1 MKKVLIL
8 AYDFPPYN
16 SIGGQRPYSWFKY
29 FKEFGFFPVVVT
41 RHWDESITTPEDYMK
56 PSTQQE
62 VSVEEYEE
70 GVVYRVPYRPNAR
83 DRFSLK
89 YGTNSGKIIR
99 KMLSV
104 WYMCTEFCIPFFD
117 AKYGI
122 YKTAL
127 NVCKKDEFSYIIAT
141 GEPFILFKYAS
152 KISRKTAVPWIA
164 DYRDGWSTN
173 YNYSAFQRMFF
184 SGIEKSILTSA
195 VFFTS
200 ISSAFVAHLLKLHTN
215 KKSHVIMNGYSENE
229 YSLKCFSQN
238 NKIFTLSFVGT
249 LYFYQE
255 IDMLAEALK
264 LCDIKILNNIKI
276 QWIGLN
282 FYPEQKKRIITLFE
296 QMPIKHVFTERLP
309 QKDVMKYLKQSSLL
323 LLPASTKYIP
333 VYAKLFDYL
342 QAGRKII
349 LFPSDKGTVE
359 QIIRHTESGEYFH
372 NYIELYHGFKKLYKE
387 WKKTGQVLCATKNIE
402 QYSRK
407 NQAHK
412 FVQILQD
419 MN

>member
-83 DRFSLK
+83 DRFLLK
-89 YGTNSGKIIR
+89 YGINSGKIIR

-276 QWIGLN
+276 QW
-282 FYPEQKKRIITLFE
+282 
-296 QMPIKHVFTERLP
+296 
-309 QKDVMKYLKQSSLL
+309 
-323 LLPASTKYIP
+323 
-333 VYAKLFDYL
+333 
-342 QAGRKII
+342 
-349 LFPSDKGTVE
+349 
-359 QIIRHTESGEYFH
+359 
-372 NYIELYHGFKKLYKE
+372 
-387 WKKTGQVLCATKNIE
+387 
-402 QYSRK
+402 
-407 NQAHK
+407 
-412 FVQILQD
+412 
-419 MN
+419 